1 MEQTALYIYIVQF
14 AHCSKSM
21 ISSCLKGHSKT
32 KGKEKGEE
40 EEEEY
45 IRINVNRESE

>member
-14 AHCSKSM
+14 AHCSKHM
-21 ISSCLKGHSKT
+21 ISSYLKGHSKT

-40 EEEEY
+40 KEDN
-45 IRINVNRESE
+45 RINVNRESE